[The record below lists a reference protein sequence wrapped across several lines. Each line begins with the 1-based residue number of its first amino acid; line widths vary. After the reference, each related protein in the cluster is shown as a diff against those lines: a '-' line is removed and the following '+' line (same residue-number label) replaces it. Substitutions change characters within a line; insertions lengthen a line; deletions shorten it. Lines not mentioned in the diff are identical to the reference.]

1 MKLKSNA
8 RIGWRYHDDL
18 WEDIS
23 PRAQDIIKPIIA
35 IGINTPK
42 RVKERLM
49 EEMPELFDQRFNAL
63 CARMG
68 RTTKSPFW
76 QYKEDFDLVCSRA
89 SRFNY
94 ASRKVIHDLQKEIDD
109 SVYRYNQWKQNGTVT
124 LDYYDLSA
132 EITTVAQQ

>member
-35 IGINTPK
+35 MGINTPK
-42 RVKERLM
+42 MVKERLM

-94 ASRKVIHDLQKEIDD
+94 ASRKVIHDLQKAIDD

-132 EITTVAQQ
+132 EITTVAHQ

>member
-42 RVKERLM
+42 MVKERLM

-94 ASRKVIHDLQKEIDD
+94 ASRKVIHDLQKAIDD

-132 EITTVAQQ
+132 EITTVAHQ